1 MRNSHIPLLIGTYA
15 GLELEG
21 LEGLDE
27 LGPELETPEEPPEE
41 EFEDLDVVADA
52 EGLGLVEAAEGVEL
66 PAGVELLTGVTVDKL
81 TP

>member
-1 MRNSHIPLLIGTYA
+1 MRNIDIPLVTETYA

-21 LEGLDE
+21 LEELDE
-27 LGPELETPEEPPEE
+27 VGPELEVPEEPPEE
-41 EFEDLDVVADA
+41 EFEDLDEVAD
-52 EGLGLVEAAEGVEL
+52 EEGLVEAAEGVEL